1 MISPMWAT
9 SEGCTVTAMGSLMRT
24 ARETR
29 ADEIA
34 ELLRQRV
41 IDGHYPPGAHL
52 TGSALAAELNAN
64 QTVVREAL
72 RMLRREGLLV
82 GARRG
87 TIVRAGARPVGLAAS
102 EFREGL
108 DGLAARLAA
117 ERADGRFAG
126 HLASCVAQLRTASAS
141 ADPHAALWADI
152 AFHLLIIDASANQ
165 LLIGQRTILASTL
178 RGMQLAYVT
187 LGEAIATE
195 HEQVLAAVIA
205 CDAIGAETKAR
216 AHARADMSRFLE
228 RAAVTGHG
236 G

>member
-1 MISPMWAT
+1 MWAT
-9 SEGCTVTAMGSLMRT
+9 SVGCTVGAMGSLMCS
-24 ARETR
+24 AHETR

-41 IDGHYPPGAHL
+41 VDGHYQSGAHL

-72 RMLRREGLLV
+72 RVLRREGLVV

-87 TIVRAGARPVGLAAS
+87 AIVRAGARSVGLAAS
-102 EFREGL
+102 EFREAL

-117 ERADGRFAG
+117 ERADSRFGG
-126 HLASCVAQLRTASAS
+126 HLASCVAQLRTAAAS

-178 RGMQLAYVT
+178 RGIQLAYVP

-195 HEQVLAAVIA
+195 HEEVLAAVLA
-205 CDAIGAETKAR
+205 RDAIGADAKAR

-228 RAAVTGHG
+228 RVAVTGRAG
-236 G
+236 